1 MKQIVDKLNKI
12 AKKIDES
19 VEIPQTDLI
28 IDSLDAITKAYGGT
42 PNDSNLIVDK
52 LDDIA
57 GVAHSGITPSGN
69 IEITENTAEGEPL
82 DISQYATATVNVAGG
97 GTLATVEFEENGT
110 YSPSDYE
117 AYGFGEVTVN
127 VPSGNN
133 VKTLELTVNA
143 TGTTQTGPIK
153 GPNIDENGLYNE
165 GFGVNTASP
174 VTVQALIKYSRLNQ
188 KYSVFLE
195 SPNIVFFTNNNTG
208 INCVITFDSE
218 YPKELYID
226 ITDITQPASAVINV
240 TTGGVG

>member
-1 MKQIVDKLNKI
+1 MSDFNKGDFTQQGVDGHVRATLRLNEKRY
-12 AKKIDES
+12 
-19 VEIPQTDLI
+19 VELDLTTNENARGCTI
-28 IDSLDAITKAYGGT
+28 SGNVHDRLNNLDYPIGSA
-42 PNDSNLIVDK
+42 
-52 LDDIA
+52 
-57 GVAHSGITPSGN
+57 PSGN
-69 IEITENTAEGEPL
+69 IAITENTAEGEPL
-82 DISQYATATVNVAGG
+82 NVSQYATATVNVAGG

-143 TGTTQTGPIK
+143 TGTTQTAPIK

-174 VTVQALIKYSRLNQ
+174 VTVQALIKYSRLDQ

>member
-1 MKQIVDKLNKI
+1 MTDFNKGDFTQQGVDGHVRATLRLNEKRY
-12 AKKIDES
+12 
-19 VEIPQTDLI
+19 VELDLTTNENAQGCTI
-28 IDSLDAITKAYGGT
+28 SGNVHDRLNNLDYPIGSA
-42 PNDSNLIVDK
+42 
-52 LDDIA
+52 
-57 GVAHSGITPSGN
+57 PSGN
-69 IEITENTAEGEPL
+69 IAITENTAEGEPL
-82 DISQYATATVNVAGG
+82 NVSQYATATVNVAGG

-143 TGTTQTGPIK
+143 TGTTQTAPIK

-174 VTVQALIKYSRLNQ
+174 VTVQALVKYSRLDQ

-226 ITDITQPASAVINV
+226 ISDITQPASAVINV